1 MKMYEYQI
9 GEIVE
14 DGDRT
19 SVTGVVRGIQ
29 GDLKEYQKLFKDIKK
44 LNTALTKAVVET
56 LLKDNVV
63 GEKEQHSLP
72 AHYNIAGINT
82 MDFII
87 AMCEHN
93 RTNQRET
100 FYLANT
106 LKYLIRYKNK
116 NGLEDL
122 NKAKDYLNR
131 LIEYTTI
138 ENLPFYNVDGQGD

>member
-1 MKMYEYQI
+1 MKMYEY
-9 GEIVE
+9 EIAKITEEGNACTTLITEKVE
-14 DGDRT
+14 N
-19 SVTGVVRGIQ
+19 
-29 GDLKEYQKLFKDIKK
+29 DLEQYEKLFKNVEN
-44 LNTALTKAVVET
+44 LNNALTKAVVET

-63 GEKEQHSLP
+63 EEKEINNLP
-72 AHYNIAGINT
+72 AHYDIAGIDV

-87 AMCEHN
+87 ATCEHN

-122 NKAKDYLNR
+122 KKAKDYLNR

-138 ENLPFYNVDGQGD
+138 ENLPFYDVDGQGD

>member
-1 MKMYEYQI
+1 MKI
-9 GEIVE
+9 NH
-14 DGDRT
+14 
-19 SVTGVVRGIQ
+19 
-29 GDLKEYQKLFKDIKK
+29 K
-44 LNTALTKAVVET
+44 
-56 LLKDNVV
+56 
-63 GEKEQHSLP
+63 LP
-72 AHYNIAGINT
+72 AHYDIAGINV

-87 AMCEHN
+87 ATCEHN
-93 RTNQRET
+93 KTDQRET

-122 NKAKDYLNR
+122 KKAKDYLNR

>member
-1 MKMYEYQI
+1 MKMYEYEI

-14 DGDRT
+14 DGDKT
-19 SVTGVVRGIQ
+19 SVTGVVQGIQ
-29 GDLKEYQKLFKDIKK
+29 GDLKQYEKLFKNVEN
-44 LNTALTKAVVET
+44 LNNALAKAVVEE
-56 LLKDNVV
+56 LLKNS
-63 GEKEQHSLP
+63 EPKEINSLP
-72 AHYNIAGINT
+72 AHYNIAGIDV

-87 AMCEHN
+87 ATCEHN
-93 RTNQRET
+93 KTDQRET

-122 NKAKDYLNR
+122 KKAKDYLNR

-138 ENLPFYNVDGQGD
+138 ENLPFYYVDGQGD